1 MKLLNQILNKIS
13 SAQFNQVHTSL
24 GALHLI
30 ASSLGTD
37 EDILNSFCV
46 LAFDEVPNKNFTLK
60 EYINRKADS
69 KNGLNLVEKHLIAK
83 EVSKLLKDAS
93 AFYDSEL
100 PALIKTQSNFKKLE
114 DVNLV
119 KTAKFGNVAF
129 IDGKYH
135 LVNPLTKNVTAE
147 YIVMAGD
154 INFAKLHEIIGEYRK
169 ADKIDN
175 VTELDG
181 NLILTG
187 APEVI
192 NELEHVIKDETGY
205 YCEAVN
211 EETGI
216 EGEVP
221 SYALKIYMGKM
232 ASETKDGV
240 EKEALTDEQALKGLR
255 VNRLDATN
263 PNLLKDNPKLD
274 PNDAVYETVEKTSA
288 EELPEGEEEYMTPSV
303 SEETIQ
309 KYKERGFVEEGSPE
323 YEEFYNAGFTLK
335 KSLIPGENGKALY
348 TVIEIE
354 RESSKEN
361 DIEKKADE
369 KIDFEKDLMEAG
381 ESKGEKDKVN
391 ETQLA
396 MGKEVEK
403 EHTTNP
409 EIAEKI
415 TRDHLKEMP
424 DYYTHL
430 KEMEDNAKTND
441 AVEKKAEVFSQDVI
455 QKCKKLDEQYDD
467 QENYVMFEIIDNNI
481 KDYYKV
487 PSELIYD
494 QLSKPNMYIYLDGKL
509 LTVKEYLEVSEGPV
523 DDIKP
528 ESAKKENIDKKAE
541 EEKLQPG
548 EQWATDE
555 DMNHLMGWDV
565 VEGNDY
571 YQIYKHFEKN
581 TYKIWDIDKKDWY
594 DGQEINDL
602 PTAEKEIENLAEGL
616 PEKLED
622 GVINADDKEE
632 KQGIKYTVNLWPG
645 KGYQT
650 KEFKAYATSEEDAL
664 DNVVQYLVDNELEQ
678 YFLTEEDVKQMA
690 AEEGI
695 SEDELKDKPAFTEKY
710 MYIDTGM
717 GAQVYLLIE
726 NMKITKDVSE
736 VKSSYAPFMTID
748 ATTKGE
754 FKIYSG
760 EHLIGTCKTI
770 QAAFSEE
777 KTLFQDESGVVIT
790 YSTYDIDSELPM
802 VWAGLR
808 NTKAGNFILCSDAVY
823 LEDLLSGE
831 EKIDFLKDI
840 KGFGGEFAKAGL
852 DEEKIKHYEDL
863 TNEELKKLFAKKPEA
878 EAPVEPEA
886 AKKDQVEKTAG
897 ESYGWVVNSE
907 DAWDKLTLWEETVG
921 AEQALRD
928 VAKAMG
934 DEELSECLA
943 YIFRMNDFKE
953 GCSDTD
959 DEDSDVESAKKEN
972 IKKEAE
978 RVPGKK
984 YKIDI
989 NSVLDEYIGA
999 EDVGDYYLKDNNL
1012 IIESD
1017 SGKTTVTLE
1026 ELGNLWGL
1034 TNPYW
1039 KYDANGEVVG
1049 FGGTYQPETNTESA
1063 KKENVEKTAERD
1075 VEHYSFNSLEELI
1088 DFLKQHGID
1097 VLNAQIKQDADG
1109 KYILDGQF
1117 KTDEEIVEETGEEI
1131 VHSAKEENIEKKAE
1145 DNAEY
1150 FINKVTVPYSDAFKY
1165 NSVAQ
1170 GLKETSLGG
1179 DKGDIYF
1186 NPSSVDFTNDS
1197 IILNNVTLVSYWE
1210 GVGVDATP
1218 EEIAAEI
1225 FSDALD
1231 STSLNDALNVEPRYL
1246 IENNSV
1252 ESSKKE
1258 NINKKAD
1265 EELKQFDMKQE
1276 LDGQKE
1282 FEKQDDFSQVS
1293 VPEEKE
1299 DTSEVTETM
1308 EAKPEETKGESFSAS
1323 EFGNNM
1329 AYIQQNNPEAFKSI
1343 MNNLKQLMVGDQQK
1357 IYDFLENWA
1366 SHNFQDFTAMTREDP
1381 TYARHSQYQEQ
1392 LKNNV
1397 LPKLKEMSEY
1407 KQAMEEKVSA
1417 EKGE

>member
-13 SAQFNQVHTSL
+13 STKFNQVHNSL

-30 ASSLGTD
+30 ASSLNSD
-37 EDILNSFCV
+37 SDILNSFCV
-46 LAFDEVPNKNFTLK
+46 LAFDEIPNRNFTLK
-60 EYINRKADS
+60 EYINRKADA
-69 KNGLNLVEKHLIAK
+69 KNGLSLIEKHLIAK

-93 AFYDSEL
+93 AFYDTEL
-100 PALIKTQSNFKKLE
+100 KDCVKVDANFKQPN
-114 DVNLV
+114 DVMFV
-119 KTAKFGNVAF
+119 KIAKFGTTALIGN
-129 IDGKYH
+129 KCH
-135 LVNPLTKNVTAE
+135 LVNPLTNKVTAE
-147 YIVMAGD
+147 YVDVKKEAAPTMP
-154 INFAKLHEIIGEYRK
+154 FADSDNEIIYENSDYV
-169 ADKIDN
+169 I
-175 VTELDG
+175 TLTTMPTIPE
-181 NLILTG
+181 NLGDT
-187 APEVI
+187 AAFYT
-192 NELEHVIKDETGY
+192 IKSNLGKGTRGGIVGQCVVVVNETGY
-205 YCEAVN
+205 
-211 EETGI
+211 
-216 EGEVP
+216 
-221 SYALKIYMGKM
+221 ALQG
-232 ASETKDGV
+232 
-240 EKEALTDEQALKGLR
+240 LKR
-255 VNRLDATN
+255 Y
-263 PNLLKDNPKLD
+263 P
-274 PNDAVYETVEKTSA
+274 
-288 EELPEGEEEYMTPSV
+288 EELEPSKL
-303 SEETIQ
+303 SEDTLMEAYSIVQ
-309 KYKERGFVEEGSPE
+309 KDYESRIADTNKYSAKKEQV
-323 YEEFYNAGFTLK
+323 
-335 KSLIPGENGKALY
+335 
-348 TVIEIE
+348 
-354 RESSKEN
+354 
-361 DIEKKADE
+361 EKKAEE
-369 KIDFEKDLMEAG
+369 KINFEKDLMEAG
-381 ESKGEKDKVN
+381 ESEGAKDKVN

-415 TRDHLKEMP
+415 TRDHLAEIP

-441 AVEKKAEVFSQDVI
+441 AVEKKADVT
-455 QKCKKLDEQYDD
+455 DS
-467 QENYVMFEIIDNNI
+467 
-481 KDYYKV
+481 KDGY
-487 PSELIYD
+487 
-494 QLSKPNMYIYLDGKL
+494 
-509 LTVKEYLEVSEGPV
+509 TLE
-523 DDIKP
+523 
-528 ESAKKENIDKKAE
+528 
-541 EEKLQPG
+541 
-548 EQWATDE
+548 
-555 DMNHLMGWDV
+555 
-565 VEGNDY
+565 EGNDY
-571 YQIYKHFEKN
+571 YQIFKNNEKG
-581 TYKIWDIDKKDWY
+581 TFRIWDINGNGWEDT
-594 DGQEINDL
+594 QEYTDIAS
-602 PTAEKEIENLAEGL
+602 AEKEIENLAEGL

-622 GVINADDKEE
+622 GVVNSDDKEE
-632 KQGIKYTVNLWPG
+632 KQGIKYSVNLWPG
-645 KGYQT
+645 NGYQT

-664 DNVVQYLVDNELEQ
+664 DNVVQYLVDNDLDQ
-678 YFLTEEDVKQMA
+678 YFLTEEDVKRMA

-695 SEDELKDKPAFTEKY
+695 SEDELKDKPAFNEKY

-717 GAQVYLLIE
+717 GAQVYLLTE
-726 NMKITKDVSE
+726 NMKINKDVSE
-736 VKSSYAPFMTID
+736 VKSSYAPFTTVD
-748 ATTKGE
+748 ASEEGAY
-754 FKIYSG
+754 KIYSG
-760 EHLIGTCKTI
+760 DHFIGTCKTI
-770 QAAFSEE
+770 TAAFEKVADWSSEE
-777 KTLFQDESGVVIT
+777 LLIDDGTGVTVTYQTYDDESK
-790 YSTYDIDSELPM
+790 LPV
-802 VWAGLR
+802 VWAALR
-808 NTKAGNFILCSDAVY
+808 HRDNGNVIMCSDAVY
-823 LEDLLSGE
+823 VDDLEGAEDH
-831 EKIDFLKDI
+831 IDFLKDI
-840 KGFGGEFAKAGL
+840 KDFSKEFAKVGL
-852 DEEKIKHYEDL
+852 DEEKVQHYQDQ
-863 TNEELKKLFAKKPEA
+863 TNAKLKEIFQPKPEA
-878 EAPVEPEA
+878 SAKPEV
-886 AKKDQVEKTAG
+886 KKEAG

-1131 VHSAKEENIEKKAE
+1131 VHSAKEENIEKKA
-1145 DNAEY
+1145 D
-1150 FINKVTVPYSDAFKY
+1150 
-1165 NSVAQ
+1165 Q
-1170 GLKETSLGG
+1170 
-1179 DKGDIYF
+1179 
-1186 NPSSVDFTNDS
+1186 
-1197 IILNNVTLVSYWE
+1197 
-1210 GVGVDATP
+1210 
-1218 EEIAAEI
+1218 
-1225 FSDALD
+1225 
-1231 STSLNDALNVEPRYL
+1231 
-1246 IENNSV
+1246 
-1252 ESSKKE
+1252 
-1258 NINKKAD
+1258 
-1265 EELKQFDMKQE
+1265 ELKQFDMKQE

-1323 EFGNNM
+1323 EFGNNL
-1329 AYIQQNNPEAFKSI
+1329 AYIQQNNPDAFKSI
-1343 MNNLKQLMVGDQQK
+1343 MNNLKQIMVGDQQK
-1357 IYDFLENWA
+1357 IYNFLENWA

-1381 TYARHSQYQEQ
+1381 SYARHSQYQEQ

-1417 EKGE
+1417 EKGNVEASVREYDSSDPEDAAVYNHNGEDEGEEN

>member
-13 SAQFNQVHTSL
+13 STKFNQVHNSL

-30 ASSLGTD
+30 ASSLNSD
-37 EDILNSFCV
+37 SDILNSFCV
-46 LAFDEVPNKNFTLK
+46 LAFDEIPNRNFTLK
-60 EYINRKADS
+60 EYINRKADA
-69 KNGLNLVEKHLIAK
+69 KNGLSLIEKHLIAK

-93 AFYDSEL
+93 AFYDVEL
-100 PALIKTQSNFKKLE
+100 KDCVKVDANFKQPN
-114 DVNLV
+114 DVMLV
-119 KTAKFGNVAF
+119 KIAKFGTTALIGN
-129 IDGKYH
+129 KCH
-135 LVNPLTKNVTAE
+135 LVNPLTNKVTAE
-147 YIVMAGD
+147 YVDVKKEAAPTMP
-154 INFAKLHEIIGEYRK
+154 FADSDNEIIYENSDYV
-169 ADKIDN
+169 I
-175 VTELDG
+175 TLTTIPTIPE
-181 NLILTG
+181 NLGDT
-187 APEVI
+187 AAFYT
-192 NELEHVIKDETGY
+192 IKSNLGKGTRGGIVGQCVVVVNETGY
-205 YCEAVN
+205 
-211 EETGI
+211 
-216 EGEVP
+216 
-221 SYALKIYMGKM
+221 ALQG
-232 ASETKDGV
+232 
-240 EKEALTDEQALKGLR
+240 LKR
-255 VNRLDATN
+255 Y
-263 PNLLKDNPKLD
+263 P
-274 PNDAVYETVEKTSA
+274 
-288 EELPEGEEEYMTPSV
+288 EELEPSKL
-303 SEETIQ
+303 SEDTLMEAYSIVQ
-309 KYKERGFVEEGSPE
+309 KDYESRIADTNKYSTKKEQV
-323 YEEFYNAGFTLK
+323 
-335 KSLIPGENGKALY
+335 
-348 TVIEIE
+348 
-354 RESSKEN
+354 
-361 DIEKKADE
+361 EKKAEE

-381 ESKGEKDKVN
+381 ESEGVKDKVN

-415 TRDHLKEMP
+415 TRDHLAEIP

-441 AVEKKAEVFSQDVI
+441 AVEKKAD
-455 QKCKKLDEQYDD
+455 
-467 QENYVMFEIIDNNI
+467 
-481 KDYYKV
+481 
-487 PSELIYD
+487 
-494 QLSKPNMYIYLDGKL
+494 
-509 LTVKEYLEVSEGPV
+509 
-523 DDIKP
+523 
-528 ESAKKENIDKKAE
+528 
-541 EEKLQPG
+541 
-548 EQWATDE
+548 ATDSKDGYTLE
-555 DMNHLMGWDV
+555 
-565 VEGNDY
+565 EGNDY
-571 YQIYKHFEKN
+571 YQIFKNNEKG
-581 TYKIWDIDKKDWY
+581 TFRIWDINGNGWEDT
-594 DGQEINDL
+594 QEYTDIAS
-602 PTAEKEIENLAEGL
+602 AEKEIENLAEGL

-622 GVINADDKEE
+622 GVVNSDDKEE
-632 KQGIKYTVNLWPG
+632 KQGIKYSVNLWPG
-645 KGYQT
+645 NGYQT

-664 DNVVQYLVDNELEQ
+664 DNVVQYLVDNDLDQ
-678 YFLTEEDVKQMA
+678 YFLTEEDVKRMA

-695 SEDELKDKPAFTEKY
+695 SEDELKDKPAFNEKY

-717 GAQVYLLIE
+717 GAQVYLLTE
-726 NMKITKDVSE
+726 NMKINKDVSE
-736 VKSSYAPFMTID
+736 VKSSYAPFTTVD
-748 ATTKGE
+748 ASEEGAY
-754 FKIYSG
+754 KIYSG
-760 EHLIGTCKTI
+760 DHFIGTCKTI
-770 QAAFSEE
+770 TAAFEKVADWSSEE
-777 KTLFQDESGVVIT
+777 LLIDDGTGVTVTYQTYDDESK
-790 YSTYDIDSELPM
+790 LPV
-802 VWAGLR
+802 VWAALR
-808 NTKAGNFILCSDAVY
+808 HRDNGNVIMCSDAVY
-823 LEDLLSGE
+823 VDDLEGAEDH
-831 EKIDFLKDI
+831 IDFLKDI
-840 KGFGGEFAKAGL
+840 KDFSKEFAKVGL
-852 DEEKIKHYEDL
+852 DEEKVQHYQDQ
-863 TNEELKKLFAKKPEA
+863 TNAKLKEIFQPKPEA
-878 EAPVEPEA
+878 SAKPEV
-886 AKKDQVEKTAG
+886 KKEAG

-1109 KYILDGQF
+1109 KYIFDGQF

-1131 VHSAKEENIEKKAE
+1131 VHSAKEENIEKKA
-1145 DNAEY
+1145 D
-1150 FINKVTVPYSDAFKY
+1150 
-1165 NSVAQ
+1165 Q
-1170 GLKETSLGG
+1170 
-1179 DKGDIYF
+1179 
-1186 NPSSVDFTNDS
+1186 
-1197 IILNNVTLVSYWE
+1197 
-1210 GVGVDATP
+1210 
-1218 EEIAAEI
+1218 
-1225 FSDALD
+1225 
-1231 STSLNDALNVEPRYL
+1231 
-1246 IENNSV
+1246 
-1252 ESSKKE
+1252 
-1258 NINKKAD
+1258 
-1265 EELKQFDMKQE
+1265 ELKQFDMKQE

-1323 EFGNNM
+1323 EFGNNL
-1329 AYIQQNNPEAFKSI
+1329 AYIQQNNPDAFKSI
-1343 MNNLKQLMVGDQQK
+1343 MNNLKQIMVGDQQK
-1357 IYDFLENWA
+1357 IYNFLENWA

-1381 TYARHSQYQEQ
+1381 SYARHSQYQEQ

-1417 EKGE
+1417 EKGNVETSVREYDSSDPEDAAVYNHNGEDEGEEN

>member
-13 SAQFNQVHTSL
+13 STKFNQVHNSL

-30 ASSLGTD
+30 ASSLNSD
-37 EDILNSFCV
+37 SDILNSFCV
-46 LAFDEVPNKNFTLK
+46 LAFDEIPNRNFTLK
-60 EYINRKADS
+60 EYINRKADA
-69 KNGLNLVEKHLIAK
+69 KNGLSLIEKHLIAK

-93 AFYDSEL
+93 AFYDVEL
-100 PALIKTQSNFKKLE
+100 KDCVKVDANFKQPN
-114 DVNLV
+114 DVMFV
-119 KTAKFGNVAF
+119 KIAKFGTTALIGN
-129 IDGKYH
+129 KCH
-135 LVNPLTKNVTAE
+135 LVNPLTNKVTAE
-147 YIVMAGD
+147 YVDVKKEAAPTMP
-154 INFAKLHEIIGEYRK
+154 FADSDNEIIYENSDYV
-169 ADKIDN
+169 I
-175 VTELDG
+175 TLTTMPTIPE
-181 NLILTG
+181 NLGDT
-187 APEVI
+187 AAFYT
-192 NELEHVIKDETGY
+192 IKSNLGKGTRGGIVGQCVVVVNETGY
-205 YCEAVN
+205 
-211 EETGI
+211 
-216 EGEVP
+216 
-221 SYALKIYMGKM
+221 ALQG
-232 ASETKDGV
+232 
-240 EKEALTDEQALKGLR
+240 LKR
-255 VNRLDATN
+255 Y
-263 PNLLKDNPKLD
+263 P
-274 PNDAVYETVEKTSA
+274 
-288 EELPEGEEEYMTPSV
+288 EELEPSKL
-303 SEETIQ
+303 SEDTLMEAYSIVQ
-309 KYKERGFVEEGSPE
+309 KDYESRIADTNKYSAKKEQV
-323 YEEFYNAGFTLK
+323 
-335 KSLIPGENGKALY
+335 
-348 TVIEIE
+348 
-354 RESSKEN
+354 
-361 DIEKKADE
+361 EKKAEE
-369 KIDFEKDLMEAG
+369 KINFEKDLMEAG
-381 ESKGEKDKVN
+381 ESEGAKDKVN

-415 TRDHLKEMP
+415 TRDHLAEIP

-441 AVEKKAEVFSQDVI
+441 AVEKKAD
-455 QKCKKLDEQYDD
+455 
-467 QENYVMFEIIDNNI
+467 
-481 KDYYKV
+481 
-487 PSELIYD
+487 
-494 QLSKPNMYIYLDGKL
+494 
-509 LTVKEYLEVSEGPV
+509 
-523 DDIKP
+523 
-528 ESAKKENIDKKAE
+528 
-541 EEKLQPG
+541 
-548 EQWATDE
+548 ATDSKDGYTLE
-555 DMNHLMGWDV
+555 
-565 VEGNDY
+565 EGNDY
-571 YQIYKHFEKN
+571 YQIFKNNEKG
-581 TYKIWDIDKKDWY
+581 TFRIWDINGNGWEDT
-594 DGQEINDL
+594 QEYTDIAS
-602 PTAEKEIENLAEGL
+602 AEKEIENLAEGL

-622 GVINADDKEE
+622 GVVNSDDKEE
-632 KQGIKYTVNLWPG
+632 KQGIKYSVNLWPG
-645 KGYQT
+645 NGYQT

-664 DNVVQYLVDNELEQ
+664 DNVVQYLVDNDLDQ
-678 YFLTEEDVKQMA
+678 YFLTEEDVKRMA

-695 SEDELKDKPAFTEKY
+695 SEDELKDKPAFNEKY

-717 GAQVYLLIE
+717 GAQVYLLTE
-726 NMKITKDVSE
+726 NMKINKDVSE
-736 VKSSYAPFMTID
+736 VKSSYAPFTTVD
-748 ATTKGE
+748 ASEEGAY
-754 FKIYSG
+754 KIYSG
-760 EHLIGTCKTI
+760 DHFIGTCKTI
-770 QAAFSEE
+770 TAAFEKVADWSSEE
-777 KTLFQDESGVVIT
+777 LLIDDGTGVTVTYQTYDDESK
-790 YSTYDIDSELPM
+790 LPV
-802 VWAGLR
+802 VWAALR
-808 NTKAGNFILCSDAVY
+808 HRDNGNVIMCSDAVY
-823 LEDLLSGE
+823 VDDLEGAEDH
-831 EKIDFLKDI
+831 IDFLKDI
-840 KGFGGEFAKAGL
+840 TDFSKEFAKVGL
-852 DEEKIKHYEDL
+852 DEEKVQHYQDQ
-863 TNEELKKLFAKKPEA
+863 TNAKLKEIFQPKPEA
-878 EAPVEPEA
+878 SAKPEV
-886 AKKDQVEKTAG
+886 KKEAG

-1131 VHSAKEENIEKKAE
+1131 VHSAKEENIEKKA
-1145 DNAEY
+1145 D
-1150 FINKVTVPYSDAFKY
+1150 
-1165 NSVAQ
+1165 Q
-1170 GLKETSLGG
+1170 
-1179 DKGDIYF
+1179 
-1186 NPSSVDFTNDS
+1186 
-1197 IILNNVTLVSYWE
+1197 
-1210 GVGVDATP
+1210 
-1218 EEIAAEI
+1218 
-1225 FSDALD
+1225 
-1231 STSLNDALNVEPRYL
+1231 
-1246 IENNSV
+1246 
-1252 ESSKKE
+1252 
-1258 NINKKAD
+1258 
-1265 EELKQFDMKQE
+1265 ELKQFDMKQE

-1323 EFGNNM
+1323 EFGNNL
-1329 AYIQQNNPEAFKSI
+1329 AYIQQNNPDAFKSI
-1343 MNNLKQLMVGDQQK
+1343 MNNLKQIMVGDQQK
-1357 IYDFLENWA
+1357 IYNFLENWA

-1381 TYARHSQYQEQ
+1381 SYARHSQYQEQ

-1417 EKGE
+1417 EKGNVEASVREYDSSDPEDAAVYNHNGEDEGEEN

>member
-93 AFYDSEL
+93 TFYDSEL

-361 DIEKKADE
+361 DIEKKADD
-369 KIDFEKDLMEAG
+369 KPSD
-381 ESKGEKDKVN
+381 SKEG
-391 ETQLA
+391 
-396 MGKEVEK
+396 
-403 EHTTNP
+403 
-409 EIAEKI
+409 
-415 TRDHLKEMP
+415 
-424 DYYTHL
+424 YT
-430 KEMEDNAKTND
+430 
-441 AVEKKAEVFSQDVI
+441 
-455 QKCKKLDEQYDD
+455 
-467 QENYVMFEIIDNNI
+467 
-481 KDYYKV
+481 
-487 PSELIYD
+487 
-494 QLSKPNMYIYLDGKL
+494 
-509 LTVKEYLEVSEGPV
+509 LE
-523 DDIKP
+523 
-528 ESAKKENIDKKAE
+528 
-541 EEKLQPG
+541 
-548 EQWATDE
+548 
-555 DMNHLMGWDV
+555 
-565 VEGNDY
+565 EGNDY
-571 YQIYKHFEKN
+571 YQIFKN
-581 TYKIWDIDKKDWY
+581 TETGKFKIWDVEGNTWEDTKEY
-594 DGQEINDL
+594 DDIA
-602 PTAEKEIENLAEGL
+602 TAEKEIENLAEGL

-959 DEDSDVESAKKEN
+959 DEDSDVESAKKED

-978 RVPGKK
+978 RLPGKK

-989 NSVLDEYIGA
+989 NNVLDEYIGA

-1097 VLNAQIKQDADG
+1097 VLNVQIKQDADG

-1299 DTSEVTETM
+1299 DTSEVTEMM